1 MLLQNSHGDFSSKQN
16 TLFLYQKFKIVISDD
31 QDCVISDDRSQ
42 MDEDGA
48 EPEEIDRDEHRFVV
62 HKIYSGTIHSSCGNN
77 IDLEYTILANDS
89 SLEVFGADLLVWD
102 REGFSE

>member
-1 MLLQNSHGDFSSKQN
+1 MNIKVKCKCGEDHNFSDN
-16 TLFLYQKFKIVISDD
+16 NIEEIGFENE
-31 QDCVISDDRSQ
+31 SQ
-42 MDEDGA
+42 WMDEDGA